1 MLRMTKQAD
10 YGIVLLTRMACEEGR
25 RFAAPELAEE
35 THLPLPTVSKIL
47 KVLSRSGVLDSTR
60 GVKGGYCLARPPEA
74 INVAEMIE
82 ALEGPIAF
90 TECIEDSPG
99 SCSQESSCNI
109 RGNWQLINETV
120 RGALECISLADLTAP
135 IAPRLVQIA
144 SGRPASNHLSSNST
158 AQTSS

>member
-10 YGIVLLTRMACEEGR
+10 YGIVLLTRMACEGER

-47 KVLSRSGVLDSTR
+47 KVLARSGILDSTR
-60 GVKGGYCLARPPEA
+60 GVKGGYCLAGPPEA
-74 INVAEMIE
+74 INIADMIE

-99 SCSQESSCNI
+99 SCSQEASCNV
-109 RGNWQLINETV
+109 RGNWQLINEAV
-120 RGALECISLADLTAP
+120 RGALERITLADLTSP
-135 IAPRLVQIA
+135 LSPRLVQI
-144 SGRPASNHLSSNST
+144 SSSRPHFPAHDPHPISR
-158 AQTSS
+158 

>member
-10 YGIVLLTRMACEEGR
+10 YGIVLLTRMACEEER

-47 KVLSRSGVLDSTR
+47 KVLSRAGVLDSTR
-60 GVKGGYCLARPPEA
+60 GVKGGYCLARQPEH
-74 INVAEMIE
+74 INVADMIE

-99 SCSQESSCNI
+99 TCTQESSCQV
-109 RGNWQLINETV
+109 RGNWQRINEAV
-120 RGALECISLADLTAP
+120 RGALEHITLADLTAP
-135 IAPRLVQIA
+135 ISPRLVQIA
-144 SGRPASNHLSSNST
+144 SSRNAQLSPSPTDT
-158 AQTSS
+158 AQT